1 MFRRRVEDS
10 HAGPLAEFNALRAE
24 ILRRSRPGDATKREQ
39 AQATYRC
46 ADGFHFTDP
55 MHDSGPERIRA
66 EWSVAVPHPPT
77 AYNHAGD
84 GGLGGWAALVLAP
97 LVVTASALVTRR
109 ASVRAIPA
117 RRWAGRGLAG

>member
-1 MFRRRVEDS
+1 VFRRRVEDS

-24 ILRRSRPGDATKREQ
+24 ILRRSRPEDATKREQ

-55 MHDSGPERIRA
+55 MHDSGPETIRA
-66 EWSVAVPHPPT
+66 EWSVGGPPSP
-77 AYNHAGD
+77 D
-84 GGLGGWAALVLAP
+84 GLQRRRGRGLGGWAALVLAP
-97 LVVTASALVTRR
+97 LVVTASALVRRR